1 MASTNQKP
9 PRSSK
14 RLASSGKAKRDASKK
29 NAKPSPATALD
40 RKNSRH
46 AAPGVLIGV
55 KVPPAA
61 LSSAQDQKLSI
72 KGSVYTPSQP
82 VAAESKQLESPPS
95 TGSGGLPH
103 QLRVGAARGTRSSC
117 QDIVSAFEWEAL
129 KLEKLR
135 PKQPGAVEALNTVHV
150 KEEQLTVTVNLRK
163 PAPDEMSRNRPRGP
177 PMPRDNGLA
186 ANEETDM
193 WNKILQDLRKA
204 KEKNDKQKVLAEQ
217 IAALNEKIGREG
229 GRPTLSEHNQ
239 LDSLYRQ
246 MLKLCEDERAI
257 LQDEPSDVVKNLG
270 LLTALRQASE
280 AEAPFS
286 RSASLV
292 KSRKKRND
300 FDGSATDSPGP
311 SGPSVSDKVSR
322 VKSAQ
327 RSASASSSQP
337 RDREIRDNVMV
348 KIEETAES
356 IRGTIAERNG
366 QLAVGA
372 EVVFKHNK
380 NKQGV
385 EGEGIQCIIKGIS
398 GDGPKKRYD
407 VQDPEPNENG
417 EQGAVYKTTAA
428 SLIPIPQVG
437 ATLPVFAVG
446 KQVLARY
453 PDTTTFYRAEV
464 MGTKKDTYRLKFEG
478 EEDDKEMEVDRRF
491 VLDIPGK

>member
-1 MASTNQKP
+1 MGATNDGVHWP
-9 PRSSK
+9 AK
-14 RLASSGKAKRDASKK
+14 RLPLNRDG
-29 NAKPSPATALD
+29 
-40 RKNSRH
+40 NSARDSRQVGE
-46 AAPGVLIGV
+46 P
-55 KVPPAA
+55 
-61 LSSAQDQKLSI
+61 LSSPRQLEP
-72 KGSVYTPSQP
+72 GEHPPEETPS
-82 VAAESKQLESPPS
+82 SPLS
-95 TGSGGLPH
+95 SFSRPH
-103 QLRVGAARGTRSSC
+103 DLRQGAARGTRSARRKE
-117 QDIVSAFEWEAL
+117 IVSAFSWEAL
-129 KLEKLR
+129 TIEKARTGELATSSGNSKGPQQR
-135 PKQPGAVEALNTVHV
+135 PIAVARPSTPPS
-150 KEEQLTVTVNLRK
+150 K
-163 PAPDEMSRNRPRGP
+163 MSRNRPRGP
-177 PMPRDNGLA
+177 PLPRDNGLA

-204 KEKNDKQKVLAEQ
+204 KEKNDKQKSLAEQ
-217 IAALNEKIGREG
+217 ISALNEKIGKDG
-229 GRPTLSEHNQ
+229 GKPSLHEHNQ

-257 LQDEPSDVVKNLG
+257 LQDEPSDVIKNLG

-280 AEAPFS
+280 AEAPLN
-286 RSASLV
+286 RAAALG

-300 FDGSATDSPGP
+300 VDGSATDSPGP
-311 SGPSVSDKVSR
+311 SGASLPDKAGRIKGGIQRGSSVSSNQARDSRDSRDVHVKV
-322 VKSAQ
+322 
-327 RSASASSSQP
+327 
-337 RDREIRDNVMV
+337 
-348 KIEETAES
+348 EE
-356 IRGTIAERNG
+356 GTEGTKGTLAERNG
-366 QLAVGA
+366 HLVVGA

-398 GDGPKKRYD
+398 GDGHKKRYD

-437 ATLPVFAVG
+437 STLPSFSVG

-464 MGTKKDTYRLKFEG
+464 MGSRKDTYRLKFEG